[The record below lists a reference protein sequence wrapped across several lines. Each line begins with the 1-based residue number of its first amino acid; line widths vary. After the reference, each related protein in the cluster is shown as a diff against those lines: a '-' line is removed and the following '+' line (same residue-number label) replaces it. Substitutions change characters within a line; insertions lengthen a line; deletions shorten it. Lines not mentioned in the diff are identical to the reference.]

1 MKFTVLMAVYAQ
13 ENHSNFST
21 ALESILINQTVI
33 PDEFVLIC
41 DGPLNAELDAVI
53 SRFHTSFPDIFK
65 VYRLEHNGGLGNAL
79 NVGMKL
85 CQNEIIARA
94 DSDDICDSQRF
105 EKQLD
110 FLRAH
115 LDVAAVGTAIDEFNT
130 DWTTPVYT
138 KEMPLSF
145 ADIKKM
151 SRYRNPLNH
160 MTVMFR
166 KSAVIKAGSY
176 IPLPYVE
183 DYYLW
188 VRLIASGFSLANM
201 GEVLVH
207 ARIGNGMLKR
217 RANKEYIASWKVLNQ
232 YKLAQKQINRFEYI
246 VNWILVR
253 IFVCEPLFLRK
264 CSYKFI
270 LRSARKN
277 KANAK

>member
-1 MKFTVLMAVYAQ
+1 MKFTVLMSVYAQ
-13 ENHSNFST
+13 ENHKNFTT

-33 PDEFVLIC
+33 PDEFVLVC

-53 SRFHTSFPDIFK
+53 SRFHTNFPDIFK

-110 FLRAH
+110 FLCVH

-145 ADIKKM
+145 DDIKKM

-188 VRLIASGFSLANM
+188 VRLMASGFSLANM

-246 VNWILVR
+246 INWILVR
-253 IFVCEPLFLRK
+253 IFVCEPLLLRK
-264 CSYKFI
+264 CSYKII
-270 LRSARKN
+270 LRRVRE
-277 KANAK
+277 